1 MKLSGSQ
8 GAGSAWESGSASRA
22 ILLISWQSELFP
34 TGPRLLGTPIS
45 GAGGYHQPVLIDRS
59 LSLLILTSALLSLL
73 LNPFNAFLKLHLMS
87 SSLQILYFA
96 ILEYTFAS

>member
-45 GAGGYHQPVLIDRS
+45 GAGGYHQPVLIDHFSQGSGSPYQTPPS
-59 LSLLILTSALLSLL
+59 LEV
-73 LNPFNAFLKLHLMS
+73 PC
-87 SSLQILYFA
+87 
-96 ILEYTFAS
+96 